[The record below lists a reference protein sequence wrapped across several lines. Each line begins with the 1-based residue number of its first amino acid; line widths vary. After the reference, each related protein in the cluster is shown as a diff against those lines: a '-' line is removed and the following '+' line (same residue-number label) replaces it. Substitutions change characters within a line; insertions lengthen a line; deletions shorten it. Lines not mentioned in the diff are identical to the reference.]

1 MDNNNL
7 TTLAFSI
14 YSNKGTY
21 ALLLGAGISR
31 SSGIPSGWD
40 IVIDLLKKLAA
51 LNGENEISDYEQWYK
66 NKFGKA
72 VDYSSLLGELVKTP
86 TERVNL
92 MKSYFEPTE
101 EEAESHLK
109 EPTKAHRAIAQMAKN
124 GFLKVILTTNFDRL
138 LEKALAD
145 VGITPQV
152 ICHEDDIEGAVPLV
166 HSSLTIVKINGD
178 YIDCRFRNTAE
189 ELDAYPPKLHT
200 FLSRIFSEF
209 GLITCGW
216 SAAWDKGL
224 TNIIRS
230 IENRRYAS
238 YFTYVGKYPEA
249 LKELSDFRQGELLAI
264 ENADT
269 FFYELNERIKA
280 LVDCDAEHP
289 LNKEIILAR
298 TKKYL
303 ASQQGNIA
311 FSDLFE
317 AEGQRAYDKIMEHAN
332 YNFTLDSSS
341 FKSYTRLHQNAI
353 DTLIPMSIL
362 VVRWGKPKHFEAV
375 MDILVKLAANPVK
388 PGKTYNTQTLPLHYW
403 AAVTLLYTTG
413 IACVKYDRF
422 SFLNALF
429 HLMLPENTFSDTTS
443 RKYLLDELH
452 PCYWEKELLNQLNG
466 TNYHTP
472 LSTILSKQLQPYF
485 QENIF
490 TESEYIQSFC
500 TFEYLLS
507 LSYKHIVCPLSFN
520 KDWVPWGEFQW
531 RKAYFIRNS
540 NNLFT
545 TFFEQAEQQK
555 NAWEPIKQGMFGG
568 KYETYEEI
576 KKQVDQYLNQNIH
589 FH

>member
-1 MDNNNL
+1 MDNNAL

-51 LNGENEISDYEQWYK
+51 LNGENDLPDYEQWY
-66 NKFGKA
+66 NDKFGKA

-109 EPTKAHRAIAQMAKN
+109 EPTKAHRAIAQMSKN

-145 VGITPQV
+145 EGITPQV

-166 HSSLTIVKINGD
+166 HSSLTIIKINGD

-189 ELDAYPPKLHT
+189 ELDNYPPKLHA

-216 SAAWDKGL
+216 SATWDKGL
-224 TNIIRS
+224 TNIIRG

-238 YFTYVGKYPEA
+238 YFTYVGKFSEA
-249 LKELSDFRQGELLAI
+249 LKELSDFRKGELCAI

-269 FFYELNERIKA
+269 FFTELNERMKA
-280 LVDCDAEHP
+280 LTDCDAEHP
-289 LNKEIILAR
+289 LNKDIILAR

-317 AEGQRAYDKIMEHAN
+317 AEGQRAYDKIIQHAN
-332 YNFTLDSSS
+332 YNFTLDSNS
-341 FKSYTRLHQNAI
+341 FKSYTKLHQNAI
-353 DTLIPMSIL
+353 DTLLPMSIL
-362 VVRWGKPKHFEAV
+362 VIRWGKPKHIEAV
-375 MDILVKLAANPVK
+375 TDILIKLAANPVK
-388 PGKTYNTQTLPLHYW
+388 SGKMYNTNTLPVHYW
-403 AAVTLLYTTG
+403 AAAMLLYTIG
-413 IACVKYDRF
+413 IACVKYGKF
-422 SFLNALF
+422 SFLNSLF
-429 HLMLPENTFSDTTS
+429 HLILFSDTS
-443 RKYLLDELH
+443 NRKYLLEVLH
-452 PCYWEKELLNQLNG
+452 PCYWNKENLNELNG
-466 TNYHTP
+466 TTYLTP
-472 LSTILSKQLQPYF
+472 LSTILSKQLRSYLQKD
-485 QENIF
+485 IF
-490 TESEYIQSFC
+490 TESEYDQTLCI
-500 TFEYLLS
+500 FEYLLS
-507 LSYKHIVCPLSFN
+507 LSYKHIVGPVSFN
-520 KDWVPWGEFQW
+520 NDWVPWGEFQW
-531 RKAYFIRNS
+531 RKFYFIRNTD
-540 NNLFT
+540 NLFT

-555 NAWEPIKQGMFGG
+555 NAWEPLKQGMFSG
-568 KYETYEEI
+568 KYEIYEET
-576 KKQVDQYLNQNIH
+576 KKQVDDFLSKIYLH
-589 FH
+589 

>member
-1 MDNNNL
+1 MDNNAL

-21 ALLLGAGISR
+21 TLLLGAGISR

-51 LNGENEISDYEQWYK
+51 LNGENDLPDYEQWY
-66 NKFGKA
+66 NDKFGKA

-145 VGITPQV
+145 EGITPQV
-152 ICHEDDIEGAVPLV
+152 ICHEDDIDGAVPLV

-189 ELDAYPPKLHT
+189 ELDNYPPKLHA
-200 FLSRIFSEF
+200 FLSRILSEF

-216 SAAWDKGL
+216 SATWDKGL
-224 TNIIRS
+224 TNIIRG

-238 YFTYVGKYPEA
+238 YFTYVGKSSEA
-249 LKELSDFRQGELLAI
+249 LKELSDFRKGELCAI

-269 FFYELNERIKA
+269 FFTELSERIKA
-280 LVDCDAEHP
+280 LTYCDAEHP
-289 LNKEIILAR
+289 LNKDIILAR

-303 ASQQGNIA
+303 ASPQGNIA

-317 AEGQRAYDKIMEHAN
+317 AEGQRAYDKIMQHAN
-332 YNFTLDSSS
+332 YNFTLDSNS
-341 FKSYTRLHQNAI
+341 FKSYTKLHQNAI
-353 DTLIPMSIL
+353 ETLIPMSIL

-375 MDILVKLAANPVK
+375 TDILIKLAANPVK
-388 PGKTYNTQTLPLHYW
+388 TGKMYNTDTLPMHYW
-403 AAVTLLYTTG
+403 AATMLLYTIG
-413 IACVKYDRF
+413 IACVKYGKF
-422 SFLNALF
+422 SFLNSLF
-429 HLMLPENTFSDTTS
+429 HLMLPEHTFSDTTD
-443 RKYLLDELH
+443 RKYLLEELH
-452 PCYWEKELLNQLNG
+452 PCYWNKENLNELNG

-472 LSTILSKQLQPYF
+472 LSTILFKQLRFCF
-485 QENIF
+485 QKEIF
-490 TESEYIQSFC
+490 TESEYVQTFC
-500 TFEYLLS
+500 IFEYLVS
-507 LSYKHIVCPLSFN
+507 LSYKHIGIPTLTN
-520 KDWVPWGEFQW
+520 WVPWGEFQW
-531 RKAYFIRNS
+531 RKGYFMRNS

-555 NAWEPIKQGMFGG
+555 NAWEPLKQGMFSG
-568 KYETYEEI
+568 KYETYEET
-576 KKQVDQYLNQNIH
+576 KKLVDDFLSKIYLH
-589 FH
+589 